1 MRNIIRLVT
10 VSTLAWGLS
19 VPAHAVSCSTGDIS
33 PIAIACAG
41 RYGGN
46 VLDNNAGDVA
56 TQEAALAAL
65 GFTWDGTNFGAFP
78 KLSNLGGATN
88 IDFPGLLHGITFVG
102 IHVGGPGGG
111 TTSFYKFDAGSS
123 LDAFTL
129 NLPRS
134 SGAVLYA
141 TGTDVPS
148 VPEPSNWAMMLAGF
162 AGLGVVM
169 RMRGVKQVGLA

>member
-1 MRNIIRLVT
+1 MRKIIRFVA
-10 VSTLAWGLS
+10 VSTLAWGWS
-19 VPAHAVSCSTGDIS
+19 VPVHAVSCSTGDVS
-33 PIAIACAG
+33 PIAIACSG

-65 GFTWDGTNFGAFP
+65 GLTWDGSNFGAFP
-78 KLSNLGGATN
+78 KLSDLGGVTS

-102 IHVGGPGGG
+102 IHVGGRGGG

-129 NLPRS
+129 NLPS
-134 SGAVLYA
+134 SSAAVLYA

-148 VPEPSNWAMMLAGF
+148 VPEPSNWAMMLAGL

-169 RMRGVKQVGLA
+169 RMRGVRRVGLA